1 MSFWAFFQTGALR
14 IRVGFLKKA
23 PLRDTIRTTYLFRD
37 FYQDIT
43 LRVQVP
49 NNHILS

>member
-1 MSFWAFFQTGALR
+1 MGDSELLGVPFSG
-14 IRVGFLKKA
+14 G
-23 PLRDTIRTTYLFRD
+23 PYN
-37 FYQDIT
+37 T